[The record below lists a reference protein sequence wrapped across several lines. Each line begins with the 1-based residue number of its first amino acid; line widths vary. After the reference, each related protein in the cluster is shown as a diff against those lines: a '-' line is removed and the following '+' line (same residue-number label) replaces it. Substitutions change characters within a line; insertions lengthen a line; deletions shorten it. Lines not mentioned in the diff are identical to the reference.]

1 MIISIKQKRQWLD
14 NLPQA
19 YWAFLVSS
27 IVIILI
33 PGPSVLFVMSR
44 GIALGKKA
52 AVATALGNS
61 LGTFINVLVLAVG
74 LGPILELYPAVL
86 MIIRYLGAAYLVYL
100 GIETIRTRRK
110 VALNVLNEKNQGLV
124 KVIQQGAIV
133 GITNPKTIVF
143 FAAVLPQF
151 VVTQFGY
158 IWLQLLLLGLV
169 FCILGFSFDSAYGLA
184 AGSLRDWFTKEP
196 KRLSQ
201 LSATGGTMIFAL
213 GIAVVLGWF

>member
-1 MIISIKQKRQWLD
+1 LIKLIGRWID

-44 GIALGKKA
+44 GIALGKNSA
-52 AVATALGNS
+52 IATAFGNS
-61 LGTFINVLVLAVG
+61 LGTFVNVLVLAVG
-74 LGPILELYPAVL
+74 LGPIIEQYPVVL

-110 VALNVLNEKNQGLV
+110 VALNVLNEEDQGLL
-124 KVIQQGAIV
+124 KVIRQGAIV

-151 VVTQFGY
+151 VVTKYGY
-158 IWLQLLLLGLV
+158 LWLQLLLLGLV
-169 FCILGFSFDSAYGLA
+169 FCILGFSFDSGYGLA
-184 AGSLRDWFTKEP
+184 AGLLRDWFTREP
-196 KRLSQ
+196 KRLAQ
-201 LSATGGTMIFAL
+201 LSATGGSMIVAL
-213 GIAVVLGWF
+213 GIAVVMGWF